1 MRSNC
6 MTTRNM
12 IPLPMG
18 ISKVFDDIFPAVFGN
33 EETPTMTVRPTVDV
47 VEEDDKVLV
56 RADMPGMEKDNIK
69 VTVNEGVLSI
79 EGSRT
84 EQREEKDKSF
94 TRSER
99 FMGSFARS
107 FTLPT
112 WADGSKIAADYTNGV
127 LTVTIPK
134 TEAAK
139 PKQIDV
145 SVS

>member
-1 MRSNC
+1 MRSNS
-6 MTTRNM
+6 MNTRNM

-47 VEEDDKVLV
+47 VEGDDRILLK
-56 RADMPGMEKDNIK
+56 ADMPGMEKDNIK

-84 EQREEKDKSF
+84 EQREEKDKSL
-94 TRSER
+94 TRTER
-99 FMGSFARS
+99 FMGALARS

-112 WADGSKIAADYTNGV
+112 WADGAKIAADYTNGV

-145 SVS
+145 KVG

>member
-1 MRSNC
+1 MN
-6 MTTRNM
+6 
-12 IPLPMG
+12 LG
-18 ISKVFDDIFPAVFGN
+18 KVFDELMPGIFTTT
-33 EETPTMTVRPTVDV
+33 ETPTCTVRPTVDI
-47 VEEDDKVLV
+47 VEEEDKVLV
-56 RADMPGMEKDNIK
+56 KADMPGLEKDNIK
-69 VTVNEGVLSI
+69 VTVNDGVLSI

-84 EQREEKDKSF
+84 EQREEKDKSW
-94 TRSER
+94 TRTER